1 MKIIAGG
8 DIIKEI
14 EVRCKGIFDDGRLC
28 FHQFFVGSPGFDLH
42 GNPKEII
49 VKCEKCGTYNS
60 VISIVEER
68 VIVKSLGK
76 EYRRVP

>member
-1 MKIIAGG
+1 MKNKIEG
-8 DIIKEI
+8 DNINKI
-14 EVRCKGIFDDGRLC
+14 EVRCKGTFDDGRLC

-49 VKCEKCGTYNS
+49 VKCDKCHNYMS
-60 VISIVEER
+60 VTSIIEER

-76 EYRRVP
+76 EYRRAP